1 VFLIV
6 RSDLWGKNFILKIV
20 EASPKAETIRKLSE
34 WLRALS
40 AGLRINAGG
49 IPPLQ
54 QLNFSL
60 NLARKSM
67 RHMEEDKVEIYYSYF
82 RNFPFYFSKGWIAH
96 NIWQQIKVLWGL
108 QIVYYYQQNQKGKIR
123 PFKIIGPNS
132 VFLYLFG

>member
-1 VFLIV
+1 M
-6 RSDLWGKNFILKIV
+6 SDLWGKNFILKIV

-40 AGLRINAGG
+40 AGLRINTGG

-67 RHMEEDKVEIYYSYF
+67 RHMEEDKVRICILTSETSF
-82 RNFPFYFSKGWIAH
+82 FLF
-96 NIWQQIKVLWGL
+96 QQRLNSSQQLAADKSSLRPPNCLLL
-108 QIVYYYQQNQKGKIR
+108 QTEPKR
-123 PFKIIGPNS
+123 
-132 VFLYLFG
+132 